1 MLKSLYIENMAII
14 EKMSIDYNYG
24 FNIFTGETGAGK
36 SIIIGSI
43 NFILGNKL
51 SKDIIRYGFDRAIV
65 ICVFDDVSNKIYE
78 ILNKYGLNLN
88 DSEIII
94 QREINKDGKSY
105 AKICGK
111 PITVSILK
119 EIGRYLINIHGQH
132 DTYKLFSKDTQLKL
146 LDEFSNTKQLLEEL
160 DFQYKKYSEF
170 SYKLKSTMINEG
182 EIEKKSDLLNYQ
194 LNEIISSNFII
205 GEYDELLNQKNIIKN
220 SIEIETKIS
229 MIKIFFSGDD
239 NKIGVLEQLETNI
252 LNLEYISRY
261 NNKFYNNKE
270 KLENILF
277 DMKDIFSDIL
287 SFNQTDDYRFNDINE
302 IEDRLFELNRIRR
315 KYGPED
321 IDVQKYYLDIE
332 NQIEELNKNESI
344 IKNINE
350 EMESI
355 YDIMLSICDKIHEK
369 RYKKSKILEKM
380 ILNELEYLD
389 MKNIDLK
396 IEFNKKS
403 ISKFGYDDIEIL
415 IATNKGEKMKAIA
428 NIASGGE
435 MSRIMLAIKN
445 VLSETE
451 DNPCLI
457 FDEVDTGVSG
467 ESAEKIGL
475 KLRSIS
481 SKNQVIC
488 VTHLAQVAALGTSHF
503 KIKKY
508 VKKDQTFTE
517 VSLLKKEERIL
528 ELARIIGRS
537 DITDLTLK
545 MAEEML
551 NSNINL

>member
-132 DTYKLFSKDTQLKL
+132 DTYKLFFKDTQLKL

>member
-51 SKDIIRYGFDRAIV
+51 SKDIIRYGFERAVV
-65 ICVFDDVSNKIYE
+65 ICIFDNVSNKVYD
-78 ILNKYGLNLN
+78 ILDRYGLNLN

-94 QREINKDGKSY
+94 QREINKDGKSH

-111 PITVSILK
+111 PITLSMLK
-119 EIGRYLINIHGQH
+119 DIGRYLINIHGQH

-146 LDEFSNTKQLLEEL
+146 LDEFSDTNQLLEDL
-160 DFQYKKYSEF
+160 NVQYKKYSEL
-170 SYKLKSTMINEG
+170 SYKLKSTMIDEG
-182 EIEKKSDLLNYQ
+182 EIEKKLDILNYQ
-194 LNEIISSNFII
+194 LNEIESSNFII
-205 GEYDELLNQKNIIKN
+205 GEYENLLEQKETMKH
-220 SIEIETKIS
+220 SIEIGHRTS
-229 MIKIFFSGDD
+229 MIKLFFDGDD
-239 NKIGVLEQLETNI
+239 NTIGILEQLEKNI
-252 LNLEYISRY
+252 LNLEYIARY
-261 NNKFYNNKE
+261 NSKLSDNKE

-277 DMKDIFSDIL
+277 DLKDIFSDVL
-287 SFNQTDDYRFNDINE
+287 DFTDIADYEFNDINE
-302 IEDRLFELNRIRR
+302 IENRLSDLSRIKK
-315 KYGPED
+315 KYGPDD
-321 IDVQKYYLDIE
+321 IDIEKYILNIKKE
-332 NQIEELNKNESI
+332 IEELNTNDSVVRE
-344 IKNINE
+344 INE
-350 EMESI
+350 KMENI
-355 YDIMLSICDKIHEK
+355 YDIMLSVCDKIHEK

-389 MKNIDLK
+389 MKNIDFK
-396 IEFNKKS
+396 IKFNKKS

-415 IATNKGEKMKAIA
+415 IATNKGEELKPIT

-435 MSRIMLAIKN
+435 MSRIMLAIKS
-445 VLSETE
+445 VLSENE

-481 SKNQVIC
+481 LKNQVIC

-517 VSLLKKEERIL
+517 VSLLEKEERVL
-528 ELARIIGRS
+528 EIARIIGGS
-537 DITDLTLK
+537 DTTNLTLK